1 MRKLTRSLVVAFAL
15 SGANLQ
21 AQELESPFDSIDN
34 VTQTAFD
41 QCESSPVEC
50 VEILNELLRVID
62 VEGALSAEQKNYLAG
77 QAGTVALRIAAANP
91 GISSIR
97 TEMARFISERLIP
110 IVSDP
115 TQISGLQQVA
125 SLIADGTIADLTDAA
140 NRLVVA
146 SAS

>member
-77 QAGTVALRIAAANP
+77 QAGTIALRIAAANP
-91 GISSIR
+91 DISSIR
-97 TEMARFISERLIP
+97 TEMARFIAERLIP

-115 TQISGLQQVA
+115 AQISGLQQVA

>member
-41 QCESSPVEC
+41 QCELSPVEC
-50 VEILNELLRVID
+50 VEILNELFRVID

-77 QAGTVALRIAAANP
+77 QAGTIALRIAAANP
-91 GISSIR
+91 DISSIR

-140 NRLVVA
+140 NRLIVA